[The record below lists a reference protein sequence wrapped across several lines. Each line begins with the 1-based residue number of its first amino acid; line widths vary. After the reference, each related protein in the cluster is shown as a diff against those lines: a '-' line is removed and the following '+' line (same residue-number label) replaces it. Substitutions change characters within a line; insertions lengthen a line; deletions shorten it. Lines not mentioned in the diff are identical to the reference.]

1 MSNRSMIEAVLKA
14 GVIDANTL
22 AQFKKFGAPIDPDA
36 QVEEPKD
43 LETAAA
49 IIGDVLESEG
59 YVVVRETDLQVFN
72 QYVETSQKGMLHL
85 AVVSDVEPS
94 GLTTTDIEITYG
106 KTKMGELII
115 AWHTES
121 IEDLLTD
128 GNSYLEAE
136 GVRIFFNSVR
146 ELYFGNIK
154 AFMVCSVSVREPIP
168 TE

>member
-14 GVIDANTL
+14 GVVDANTL
-22 AQFKKFGAPIDPDA
+22 ALFKKFGAPIDPDA
-36 QVEEPKD
+36 EVEEPKD

-72 QYVETSQKGMLHL
+72 QYVETSRRGTLHL
-85 AVVSDVEPS
+85 AVESDVEPT
-94 GLTTTDIEITYG
+94 GLTATDIEITYG
-106 KTKMGELII
+106 KTKMGEYII
-115 AWHTES
+115 AWHSES

-136 GVRIFFNSVR
+136 DCRIFFQSVR
-146 ELYFGNIK
+146 ELYFGNTK
-154 AFMVCSVSVREPIP
+154 AFMVCLVSTREPTP